1 MEKKT
6 MTNWMIFWIVVGIL
20 SLAAIVSYTLIKLR
34 ELNFKCKHEWKTVKE
49 IRITEDGTDN
59 TACVGYRYIQ
69 QCANCGEVRHKDCY

>member
-34 ELNFKCKHEWKTVKE
+34 ELNFKCKHEWKL
-49 IRITEDGTDN
+49 
-59 TACVGYRYIQ
+59 
-69 QCANCGEVRHKDCY
+69 